1 MDLRPASMSPL
12 LIFRSKFIVLPLLM
26 LVVQYSFVAAI
37 PTPAESAMVV
47 PETAASEME
56 MMQPRPSLG
65 DKWKSFRAALHQAD
79 SAAEMHDAH
88 ASIFGY
94 SPAPKTAMIDTSVD
108 GAPTGV
114 MIDTNA
120 RCGNIRLKSWKGD
133 YLQPQ
138 NRAHGVS
145 TDCQDFTTPYK
156 HPNAGTMSGCPWKGR
171 HT

>member
-1 MDLRPASMSPL
+1 MDLRPASMNPL

-114 MIDTNA
+114 MIDTSVEGEA
-120 RCGNIRLKSWKGD
+120 FVRGGACKKPDGSK
-133 YLQPQ
+133 P
-138 NRAHGVS
+138 
-145 TDCQDFTTPYK
+145 
-156 HPNAGTMSGCPWKGR
+156 
-171 HT
+171 